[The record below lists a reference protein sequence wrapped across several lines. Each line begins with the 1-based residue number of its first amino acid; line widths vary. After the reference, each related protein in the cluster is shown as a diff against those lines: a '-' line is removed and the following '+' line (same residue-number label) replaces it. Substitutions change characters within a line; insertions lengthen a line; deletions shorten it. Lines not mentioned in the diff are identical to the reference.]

1 MEAFGRESPAGS
13 DFGVA
18 SGSGKGV
25 ADWESLKRRDFSI
38 ISQRESILLSCLP
51 WIEVMAVATADDTA
65 LVIDC
70 GRKESMILKLAVIS
84 SKRETASENLSAFV
98 SQEGL

>member
-18 SGSGKGV
+18 SGSGGGV
-25 ADWESLKRRDFSI
+25 AEGDSLKRSDFSI
-38 ISQRESILLSCLP
+38 ISRRESISLLCLV
-51 WIEVMAVATADDTA
+51 WIEATVVKTADATA

-70 GRKESMILKLAVIS
+70 WREESMILELAVIS
-84 SKRETASENLSAFV
+84 LKRETASGNLSISM
-98 SQEGL
+98 SQEGS